1 MAINPT
7 PLSGLALPDQGEWA
21 GTWGTN
27 TNNQITSLLDT
38 AVAGTTTLSTDT
50 DVTLSSTNYVA
61 NQARSI
67 IINWTA
73 ANTVLRTITA
83 PAQSKT
89 YVVFNNSTGSPAA
102 NIKIVGAGPTT
113 GVTIQ
118 PGTSAIVAWNGSD
131 FVNVSEG
138 LPPQTGNAGKYLT
151 TDGSTASWSATGAAA
166 NGSIYINNQVVSSNY
181 TIASGTNGFS
191 VGPITVNSG
200 VAVTVSSGQ
209 RWVVI

>member
-7 PLSGLALPDQGEWA
+7 PLLGLALPDQGEWA

-27 TNNQITSLLDT
+27 TNNQITSLIDT
-38 AVAGTTTLSTDT
+38 AIAGSTTLSTDA
-50 DVTLSSTNYVA
+50 DVTLTTTNYAA

-83 PAQSKT
+83 PAQSKV
-89 YVVFNNSTGSPAA
+89 YVLLNNSSGSGD
-102 NIKIVGAGPTT
+102 IKIVGVGPTT
-113 GVTIQ
+113 GVTVTA
-118 PGTSAIVAWNGSD
+118 GSSAVVAWDGSD
-131 FVNVSEG
+131 FVNVSTG

-151 TDGSTASWSATGAAA
+151 TDGTNPSWSATGAAA
-166 NGSIYINNQVVSSNY
+166 NGSIYINSQVVSSNY
-181 TIASGTNGFS
+181 TIAAGTNGFS